1 MIVRFL
7 IVFQEEK
14 SHLKS
19 QFLKVKSKQVS
30 DKFQGG
36 QNSKGADEGENAT
49 ELSTIDQL
57 EQCVSTQFLKDALT
71 DYKELF
77 LTPLKAKNNNFH
89 GRSSNPGDEP
99 VRQLSRHSHLKP
111 TKEVIVLKSESC
123 EKQETKDLAKFAS

>member
-30 DKFQGG
+30 DKFQGSH
-36 QNSKGADEGENAT
+36 QKGEDENNDELAT
-49 ELSTIDQL
+49 VDQL

-111 TKEVIVLKSESC
+111 TKEVIVLKSESE